1 MERDRDMERERRM
14 ETWRQRERMERDRDM
29 EREREREWDR
39 TKKNKEGEGVS
50 NCIST
55 AWPLWRSALIACVA
69 FARSCAL
76 PSSPRAAAVRRALF
90 AASTLRRRSRGCTF
104 STWSGMA
111 S

>member
-29 EREREREWDR
+29 ERERERVGQKKEEEQRRTERIRRIITRIRRDR
-39 TKKNKEGEGVS
+39 
-50 NCIST
+50 
-55 AWPLWRSALIACVA
+55 

-76 PSSPRAAAVRRALF
+76 LSSPRAAAVRRAPF

-104 STWSGMA
+104 GTLPGMA